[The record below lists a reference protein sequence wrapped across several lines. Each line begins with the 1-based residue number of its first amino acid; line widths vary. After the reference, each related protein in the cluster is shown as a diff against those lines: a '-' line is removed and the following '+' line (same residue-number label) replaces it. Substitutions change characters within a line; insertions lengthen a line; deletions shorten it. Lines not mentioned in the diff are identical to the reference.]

1 MSFVR
6 KTEIR
11 RVNIYVREIS
21 VRGGGVRVFALMR
34 LGKLSYLTPPVPV
47 CSQPAINYNSNLLD
61 GWLECWE
68 TILSLSSPF
77 PLSPETRDHFISIVL
92 IRAITRDTSDILETN
107 NQLNIKFTTLQ
118 SPSTLLIAS
127 HYYNCPAERLVSILP
142 SV

>member
-11 RVNIYVREIS
+11 RVNIYVRKIS
-21 VRGGGVRVFALMR
+21 VGGGGVRVFALMR
-34 LGKLSYLTPPVPV
+34 LGKLSYLTHPVPV

-92 IRAITRDTSDILETN
+92 IRAITTDTSDILKTN
-107 NQLNIKFTTLQ
+107 NQERNIKYFTT
-118 SPSTLLIAS
+118 
-127 HYYNCPAERLVSILP
+127 
-142 SV
+142 